1 MDKIY
6 VVGLPY
12 HKYAEVK
19 DKIQK
24 GDHIILK
31 KEPHNKYDK
40 NAIGVY
46 WKDNQI
52 GHIKRDCTQLINM
65 NSQYFL
71 EWKGNT
77 CLIIKES
84 SYGEV

>member
-24 GDHIILK
+24 GDHIIH
-31 KEPHNKYDK
+31 ENVNWD
-40 NAIGVY
+40 
-46 WKDNQI
+46 
-52 GHIKRDCTQLINM
+52 RT
-65 NSQYFL
+65 
-71 EWKGNT
+71 
-77 CLIIKES
+77 
-84 SYGEV
+84 

>member
-52 GHIKRDCTQLINM
+52 GHIKRSEQNFGKLNFED
-65 NSQYFL
+65 
-71 EWKGNT
+71 
-77 CLIIKES
+77 S